1 MPNIHRTCVI
11 DDRQGTSI
19 KFLQVHAWDKYRI
32 QRRKKILKYLSEHL
46 LVQCLKQ
53 EIQYYVYAYKYVHKI
68 WLSDH
73 ETLSYKDFP

>member
-32 QRRKKILKYLSEHL
+32 QRRKKKS
-46 LVQCLKQ
+46 
-53 EIQYYVYAYKYVHKI
+53 
-68 WLSDH
+68 
-73 ETLSYKDFP
+73 